1 MGVAENLRNEA
12 SGVVALLILG
22 LGFAA
27 LFTGQSWFWLVWVI
41 GFAVILP
48 LLSIA
53 FGLDDDDADEPEA
66 EPRDEEAEA
75 LEELKRRYARGDLDE
90 EEFEARLERLLET
103 EDVEAAREY
112 VERSRERRE
121 AE

>member
-12 SGVVALLILG
+12 SGVVALLVLG

-41 GFAVILP
+41 GFAVVLP
-48 LLSIA
+48 LVSIA
-53 FGLDDDDADEPEA
+53 FGLDDDEDEPEP
-66 EPRDEEAEA
+66 PRDEDAEA
-75 LEELKRRYARGDLDE
+75 LEELKRRYARGELDE
-90 EEFEARLERLLET
+90 DEFEARLERLLET

-112 VERSRERRE
+112 VERGRERRE

>member
-12 SGVVALLILG
+12 DGVVALLVLG

-41 GFAVILP
+41 GFAVVLP
-48 LLSIA
+48 LVSIA
-53 FGLDDDDADEPEA
+53 FGLDDDDEETESTP
-66 EPRDEEAEA
+66 PRDEEAAA
-75 LEELKRRYARGDLDE
+75 LEELKRRYARDE
-90 EEFEARLERLLET
+90 IDEAEFEARLERLLET